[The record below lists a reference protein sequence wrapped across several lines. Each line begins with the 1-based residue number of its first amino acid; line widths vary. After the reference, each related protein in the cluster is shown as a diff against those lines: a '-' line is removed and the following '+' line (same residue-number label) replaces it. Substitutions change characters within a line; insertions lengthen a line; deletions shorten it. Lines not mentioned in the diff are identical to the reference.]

1 MFKSGFVSIIGHPNV
16 GKSTLMNRI
25 LGDKVSIISSKPQT
39 TRNTIRGIYNDT
51 ESQVVFI
58 DTPGVHT
65 PKHKLGATMSKNAL
79 RTMGAVDLVLVMVD
93 ATDDKTDLSKKM
105 LDGLKASETPAFLIM
120 NKIDK
125 VADIERLESFIERL
139 KASHAFHS
147 VFAISAMKGI
157 YTDSLIKDI
166 KSVLPEG
173 PAYYPKD
180 INTDQPERF
189 LISERIREKVLELTH
204 EEIPHSVNV
213 TIDHMAYEDDSPHVL
228 TIQATIIVERKSQ
241 KGIIIGSGGRM
252 IKAIGTKARKDILD
266 LLGTKVFL
274 DMHVKVIKD
283 WRNRK
288 ESLSDFGFEE

>member
-16 GKSTLMNRI
+16 GKSTLLNRI
-25 LGDKVSIISSKPQT
+25 MGDKVSIISSKPQT
-39 TRNTIRGIYNDT
+39 TRNTIRGIHNDE
-51 ESQVVFI
+51 ESQIIFI

-79 RTMGAVDLVLVMVD
+79 RTMNAVDLVLVMVD
-93 ATDDKTDLSKKM
+93 ATDDHTELSTKM
-105 LDGLKASETPAFLIM
+105 IEGLKASETPAFLIM

-125 VADIERLESFIERL
+125 VSDIPRLETFIERL
-139 KASHAFHS
+139 KAMHAFES

-157 YTDSLIKDI
+157 YTDQLIKDI
-166 KSVLPEG
+166 KAVMQEG

-180 INTDQPERF
+180 MTTDQPERF

-204 EEIPHSVNV
+204 EEVPHSVNV
-213 TIDHMAYEDDSPHVL
+213 TVDHMEYEDDSPHVL

-241 KGIIIGSGGRM
+241 KGIIIGREGRM
-252 IKAIGTKARKDILD
+252 IKAIGTKARKDILG

-274 DMHVKVIKD
+274 DMHVKVVRD
-283 WRNRK
+283 WRNR
-288 ESLSDFGFEE
+288 ERTLSDYGFEE